1 MDTPLRLTY
10 VGPAPYASAL
20 AQELEEHG
28 VSAEYDPPFERKDLS
43 TALDAVAVLFAV
55 TGPIGGVVAGVR
67 AFRARHQGTLVE
79 GLPEEASEVRDRLAR
94 VDALLSDGSISAEEH
109 AAQRARILDEL

>member
-1 MDTPLRLTY
+1 MDTTLRLTY
-10 VGPAPYASAL
+10 VGPAPYAGAL

-28 VSAEYDPPFERKDLS
+28 ILAEYNPPFERKDLS
-43 TALDAVAVLFAV
+43 TALETVTVIFAV

-67 AFRARHQGTLVE
+67 AFRARHHGTRVE
-79 GLPEEASEVRDRLAR
+79 GLPDEASVVRDRLAK
-94 VDALLSDGSISAEEH
+94 VDALLSDGSINAEEH